1 MANLFVTFLPVAD
14 IWQPETIFTIKTLF
28 MNIGIV
34 CYPTFGG
41 SGVVATELAKGLAQR
56 NHQVHILSY
65 ARPARLDT
73 FQTNISYHE
82 VNINTYPLFEYPP
95 YDLALANQMASM
107 IEYEGIDVLHV
118 HYAIPHATSAYLAK
132 QILGDKAAHIP
143 IITTLHGTD
152 ITLVGSDASYKN
164 VVDFSINQSDGVTA
178 VSEYLKEE
186 TYKRFDIK
194 KDIEVIPNF
203 IDLDRFKKSNKSH
216 FKKAICPND
225 EKVVVHVSNFREIKR
240 VPHVISVFHR
250 ILESGIDAKLLLVGD
265 GPDRTKAE
273 RRCRE
278 LGMCDEVRFLGKQEN
293 VEEILSIA
301 DLFLIPSGSETFGL
315 AALEAMSCSVPVIS
329 SNVGGL
335 PEVNIHNETGY
346 LCDLDDIDCMAKYA
360 VKILGDEEHHKELA
374 ENARKRAEL
383 FEMGKIV
390 THYEEYYESVRKEL
404 MEKV

>member
-1 MANLFVTFLPVAD
+1 
-14 IWQPETIFTIKTLF
+14 

-41 SGVVATELAKGLAQR
+41 SGVVATELAKGLVQR
-56 NHQVHILSY
+56 NHNLHILSY

-82 VNINTYPLFEYPP
+82 VNINSYPLFEYPP

-107 IEYEGIDVLHV
+107 IEFEGIDVLHV
-118 HYAIPHATSAYLAK
+118 HYAIPHATSAFLAK
-132 QILGDKAAHIP
+132 QILGEKAAHIP

-203 IDLDRFKKSNKSH
+203 IDLQRFKKSNKTH
-216 FKKAICPND
+216 FKKAICPEG
-225 EKVVVHVSNFREIKR
+225 EKIVVHVSNFREVKR
-240 VPHVISVFHR
+240 VPEVISVFHE
-250 ILESGIDAKLLLVGD
+250 ILQNDIKAKLLLVGD
-265 GPDRTKAE
+265 GPDRQRAE

-278 LGMCDEVRFLGKQEN
+278 LKICDQVRFLGKQEN

-329 SNVGGL
+329 TNIGGL
-335 PEVNIHNETGY
+335 PEVNIQGETGY
-346 LCDLDDIDCMAKYA
+346 LCDLDDIECMAKHA
-360 VKILGDEEHHKELA
+360 VEILKDDDLHEELSK
-374 ENARKRAEL
+374 NARKQAEH
-383 FEMGKIV
+383 FEMSKVV
-390 THYEEYYESVRKEL
+390 TQYEDYYKKVNNEL
-404 MEKV
+404 TSQVVS